1 MYVLLLV
8 QFSKYECSSDY
19 RRWVQA
25 AFCFGGAN
33 GLCNQQIGI
42 MTDLPTDECSKTRT
56 DTSND
61 PEDGSE
67 IDMSEGVAVE
77 MFGISSSSD
86 EVMF

>member
-1 MYVLLLV
+1 
-8 QFSKYECSSDY
+8 
-19 RRWVQA
+19 
-25 AFCFGGAN
+25 
-33 GLCNQQIGI
+33 
-42 MTDLPTDECSKTRT
+42 MTDLPTGECSKIQTKNA
-56 DTSND
+56 SND

>member
-1 MYVLLLV
+1 
-8 QFSKYECSSDY
+8 
-19 RRWVQA
+19 
-25 AFCFGGAN
+25 
-33 GLCNQQIGI
+33 
-42 MTDLPTDECSKTRT
+42 MTDLPTYECSKTRT